1 MVSLYFAIP
10 MLAMARFAFQRIPVA
25 LLTPDHLFDSWT
37 LKGLDDA
44 LGEAGLHHAAWI
56 SIQLAVLAVLVNL
69 ALLLPLAIAVEL
81 YYPQFKGPLTMIT
94 LLPWVIPPIA
104 LVVGIAAT
112 FRTLAPWFLS
122 SPLSLVPFYA
132 LTAMPFTYRALDAGL
147 QSIWRQDAERGG
159 AEPRRPHDDDPVP
172 RADPEPRRVADRLVG
187 AHRRAGAGRV
197 HVRRAA
203 PQEHAADVH
212 GQLPARCGPGRHR
225 AGAGR
230 DGPDV
235 ASCSGSSCA

>member
-1 MVSLYFAIP
+1 MTRGNTFRFILIGLVSIYFAVP
-10 MLAMARFAFQRIPVA
+10 MLTMARFAFQRIPTA
-25 LLTPDHLFDSWT
+25 LLSTDRLFEGWSV
-37 LKGLDDA
+37 KGLTQA
-44 LGEAGLHHAAWI
+44 LGESGLHHAAWI
-56 SIQLAVLAVLVNL
+56 SIQLAVLAVLLNL

-81 YYPQFKGPLTMIT
+81 YMPQFKGLLTIIT

-132 LTAMPFTYRALDAGL
+132 LTAMPFTYRALDSGL
-147 QSIWRQDAERGG
+147 SSIG
-159 AEPRRPHDDDPVP
+159 AKTLNEAARSLGARTTTILFK

-187 AHRRAGAGRV
+187 AHRRARAGRV

-212 GQLPARCGPGRHR
+212 GQLPAR
-225 AGAGR
+225 
-230 DGPDV
+230 
-235 ASCSGSSCA
+235 